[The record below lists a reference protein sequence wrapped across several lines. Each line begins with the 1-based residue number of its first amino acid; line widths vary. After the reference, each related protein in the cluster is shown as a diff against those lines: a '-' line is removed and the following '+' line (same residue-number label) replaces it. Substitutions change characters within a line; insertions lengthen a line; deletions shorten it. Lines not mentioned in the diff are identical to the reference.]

1 MGQFKTYS
9 MQRSRYFKWGI
20 VLLIVCVL
28 AFLAIPVIPFLNMGN
43 GAKVTCSAIL
53 FVIGEATFWVGAILV
68 GKELL
73 AKYTARLNPKN
84 WFKKKSQAEER
95 NQS

>member
-1 MGQFKTYS
+1 MK
-9 MQRSRYFKWGI
+9 RSRYFKWGI

-28 AFLAIPVIPFLNMGN
+28 AFLAIPVVPFLRIGN
-43 GAKVTCSAIL
+43 GAKVTIAAIL

-73 AKYTARLNPKN
+73 AKYIARLNPKN
-84 WFKKKSQAEER
+84 WFKKRSETKDNNSI
-95 NQS
+95 